1 MQVGEILCTVY
12 CYFPIFML
20 RNLAKL
26 ASFYLMFN
34 IIINMK
40 NSIGSSSLIIHLLQV
55 EVILAKVTF

>member
-1 MQVGEILCTVY
+1 
-12 CYFPIFML
+12 
-20 RNLAKL
+20 
-26 ASFYLMFN
+26 MFN